1 MFGVFGSLLLLLI
14 AFAAGGFVT
23 LVVLLAVSNV
33 LQERAAKPGRSGA
46 NSREPVKEHVSAV
59 LRDIPSGSARSIH

>member
-46 NSREPVKEHVSAV
+46 KTSDSRVAAAISPERKAS
-59 LRDIPSGSARSIH
+59 